1 MSCLPSVLHM
11 NLVTP
16 NLSSLLI
23 RPIRSIPQEL
33 WNAALKLNAGGTFL
47 FPSMLV
53 MGNLPVIS
61 LLYFREWCSSVALYI
76 FSCLLT
82 CCSRNLGKKRL
93 LCIFLPCCSTSWM
106 FLSCTT
112 APLRSSGAQ
121 RLKAARCTDSLSIG
135 VGFHRYPPRWI
146 MQITNW
152 RRCSSKNQRASFGM
166 QATAKCWSLLLCL
179 LAALSEVQF
188 WYNLCMNIKQ

>member
-16 NLSSLLI
+16 SLSSLLI

-33 WNAALKLNAGGTFL
+33 RNAALKLNAGGTFL

-53 MGNLPVIS
+53 MGNLSVIS
-61 LLYFREWCSSVALYI
+61 LLYFREWCSSVATYI
-76 FSCLLT
+76 FSFLLT
-82 CCSRNLGKKRL
+82 CCRRNLGRERL
-93 LCIFLPCCSTSWM
+93 LCIFFPHCSIGWI

-112 APLRSSGAQ
+112 IPLRSPGAQ
-121 RLKAARCTDSLSIG
+121 SLEAARCTESMSIS
-135 VGFHRYPPRWI
+135 VSTWVDYPG
-146 MQITNW
+146 NW
-152 RRCSSKNQRASFGM
+152 RRCSSKKQRAPFGM
-166 QATAKCWSLLLCL
+166 QATEKCWSLLLCL

-188 WYNLCMNIKQ
+188 WYNLCKNIKQ